1 VIIDWVITFT
11 FDADPSMETMDR
23 WEEQLKGFD
32 ATVARVPER
41 GVTVT
46 VYAPGDLALF
56 DALSKMQGEVPHVV
70 DGELVGVEIVTEA
83 EHRRRAGYYTM
94 PELMSAA
101 EIAEELAVSR
111 QRVHQL
117 RSTTGFPEPLADLR
131 GGAVWD
137 AAAVRKFAETWE
149 RRPGRPRLIKVR
161 GIPSAEQFGRPTVT
175 LINPTSENKTDVRW
189 RIENPTKNQFVLR
202 NVGSITAENVEVDVS
217 RIDAITRD
225 MPSGASVQ
233 PGEGIDMLMVPA
245 WGHPLPNQVYVRWAG
260 LDAWTAVPLVPTF

>member
-1 VIIDWVITFT
+1 
-11 FDADPSMETMDR
+11 METMDR
-23 WEEQLKGFD
+23 WEAQLEGFD

-41 GVTVT
+41 GITVT

-56 DALSKMQGEVPHVV
+56 DALSKMQGEVPHIV
-70 DGELVGVEIVTEA
+70 DSEPVGVEIVTEA
-83 EHRRRAGYYTM
+83 EHRRRADYYTM

-101 EIAEELAVSR
+101 EIAEELGVSR

-149 RRPGRPRLIKVR
+149 RRPGRPRLITVH
-161 GIPSAEQFGRPTVT
+161 GIPSAEQFGRPTLT
-175 LINPTSENKTDVRW
+175 LIDPTSENEADVVRW
-189 RIENPTKNQFVLR
+189 RIENPTKNHFVLR
-202 NVGSITAENVEVDVS
+202 NVGNNAAENVEVDVS

-233 PGEGIDMLMVPA
+233 PGEGIDLLLVPA
-245 WGHPLPNQVYVRWAG
+245 WGRPLPNQLYVRWAG
-260 LDAWTAVPLVPTF
+260 LDSWTAVPLVPTY